1 MFGGSTAQPSNQ
13 QHAPVINLLGQSTAG
28 SQPTFGG
35 SILGQSVVQ
44 PLPRLGQLGVSDSQW
59 RPPGLQPR
67 MIFPLRPNLLS
78 KPNRF
83 AGEKPVPEQIE
94 LLFKKWNPTD
104 PDCAFQQYLYNQAAP
119 DSAQFYHPGPG
130 DDERKWEEALQAKP
144 NADAIP
150 FNVRGF
156 WELGQRMQ
164 MQDKALEA
172 LRLRMHEVNAALA
185 AIKEKHELDAS
196 VRAQRAREKHVQ
208 LARRVLRLAV
218 TVQTL
223 RNRGYA
229 LDGGEE
235 RLKKGLEAI
244 AKDAFSPVLAGRQE
258 EVWAR
263 LVVLRE
269 RANMLQEELKK
280 IGAPSEGA
288 PIIDEEKTEK
298 IKKVCHF
305 VLLMIRIL
313 C

>member
-1 MFGGSTAQPSNQ
+1 MILLLRQGLLSPSN
-13 QHAPVINLLGQSTAG
+13 SY
-28 SQPTFGG
+28 
-35 SILGQSVVQ
+35 
-44 PLPRLGQLGVSDSQW
+44 
-59 RPPGLQPR
+59 
-67 MIFPLRPNLLS
+67 
-78 KPNRF
+78 

-130 DDERKWEEALQAKP
+130 DDERKWEEALQKKP

-172 LRLRMHEVNAALA
+172 LRLRMHEINSSLN
-185 AIKEKHELDAS
+185 AIKEKHELDSS
-196 VRAQRAREKHVQ
+196 VRAQKARERHVE
-208 LARRVLRLAV
+208 LSRRVLRLAV

-229 LDGGEE
+229 LDGVEE
-235 RLKKGLEAI
+235 RMKKGLEAI

-280 IGAPSEGA
+280 IGAPSEGDS
-288 PIIDEEKTEK
+288 IMDEEKTEK
-298 IKKVCHF
+298 VKKVCNMTP
-305 VLLMIRIL
+305 LRMRIV